1 MTIEVLKVELKSVS
15 DASGLEKG
23 ITSGL
28 FKADEVIGVIGK
40 TEGNGGVNDFTRI
53 LADQAFRRVLLRHGK
68 RDEKAVNQIPMV
80 WSGGC
85 DGVITPHAT
94 VFARNDK
101 TGPASKARLVMG
113 TAISAVLLP
122 EDIGRPAMVEKVA
135 AAVKDA
141 MRDAG
146 ISDPKDVHYVQ
157 TKTPLLTIDSVRDA
171 ESRGQHVAG
180 EVHDSMGV
188 SNGTTALGIAV
199 ALGEIK
205 MPKAEQVCKDLD
217 LYSSVAS
224 CSSGVELTQA
234 QIVLLGNRP
243 GAGGRYRIGHAVMRD
258 ALDID
263 GIYDAIRN
271 AGLNLPDRPRAE
283 DLHGRVVN
291 CFMKCEADRR
301 GTLRG
306 RRQIMLDD
314 SDVHH
319 HRHSKAAVGGVA
331 AAAIGDPAVFVSVD
345 AMHQGPQGGGP
356 VIAIVEVGVFPV
368 SSSLPYFV
376 ALERGFFKEQNIEP
390 EMVRLIGGP
399 PNIAAMIT
407 NQIDAAAVLVTIEGM
422 NADLKKPGVAMYIS
436 LNSQNKTYQMEQFVV
451 RKGYPASSLK
461 DLKGAKIMSAPGPAN
476 VTMAKAA
483 LAAAGLKEG
492 DYTIDQLDMAQHV
505 NVMQAGTF
513 DAGYTLEP
521 NASTMRKMG
530 IASTIEA
537 GVIAHYVLGDPNAN
551 AFVGGGALTSDFIK
565 SRPDVAKRFTA
576 AWGKAVAFINSN
588 PQEARK
594 HLLKNTFTPE
604 DVVDTVPMIRYYMVG
619 DLTAK
624 DKADFQKFIDF
635 SVQTGTLPEKVD
647 VTKYM
652 QTF

>member
-1 MTIEVLKVELKSVS
+1 MAIEVLKVELKSVS
-15 DASGLEKG
+15 DASGLEKA
-23 ITSGL
+23 ITGGL
-28 FKADEVIGVIGK
+28 FKADEVVGVIGK

-53 LADQAFRRVLLRHGK
+53 LADQAFRRVLLKHGK
-68 RDEKAVNQIPMV
+68 RDEEAVNQIPMV

-94 VFARNDK
+94 VFARNGK
-101 TGPASKARLVMG
+101 TGPAAKSRLVMG
-113 TAISAVLLP
+113 TAMSAVLLP

-171 ESRGQHVAG
+171 ESRGKHVAC

-205 MPKAEQVCKDLD
+205 MPKAEEICRNLD

-234 QIVLLGNRP
+234 QIVLLGNKA
-243 GAGGRYRIGHAVMRD
+243 GAGGRYRIGHSVMKD

-263 GIYDAIRN
+263 GIYDSIRD
-271 AGLNLPDRPRAE
+271 AGLSLPERARAD
-283 DLHGRVVN
+283 DLNGKLVN

-319 HRHSKAAVGGVA
+319 HRHSKGAVGGVA

-356 VIAIVEVGVFPV
+356 VIAIV
-368 SSSLPYFV
+368 
-376 ALERGFFKEQNIEP
+376 
-390 EMVRLIGGP
+390 
-399 PNIAAMIT
+399 
-407 NQIDAAAVLVTIEGM
+407 
-422 NADLKKPGVAMYIS
+422 
-436 LNSQNKTYQMEQFVV
+436 
-451 RKGYPASSLK
+451 
-461 DLKGAKIMSAPGPAN
+461 
-476 VTMAKAA
+476 
-483 LAAAGLKEG
+483 
-492 DYTIDQLDMAQHV
+492 
-505 NVMQAGTF
+505 
-513 DAGYTLEP
+513 DAGE
-521 NASTMRKMG
+521 
-530 IASTIEA
+530 
-537 GVIAHYVLGDPNAN
+537 
-551 AFVGGGALTSDFIK
+551 
-565 SRPDVAKRFTA
+565 
-576 AWGKAVAFINSN
+576 
-588 PQEARK
+588 
-594 HLLKNTFTPE
+594 
-604 DVVDTVPMIRYYMVG
+604 
-619 DLTAK
+619 
-624 DKADFQKFIDF
+624 
-635 SVQTGTLPEKVD
+635 
-647 VTKYM
+647 
-652 QTF
+652 